1 MNLYIHIEILKR
13 EFQSK
18 LLIGME
24 SATRGIKVYMGRLD
38 PYIMRDFFVPGII
51 MHKSITPAPHRLE
64 ELKEYKKKRFIVT
77 SLDEEIGL
85 VNLNYKKWMKLRY
98 SNKSV
103 DLTSKIF
110 TWGKFDYDNLTKKFK
125 NFKNKF
131 VISGN
136 PRIDFWRK
144 DMEFLFKKKEIAH
157 RNYILFS
164 CNFFSLKK
172 KEFI

>member
-1 MNLYIHIEILKR
+1 M
-13 EFQSK
+13 
-18 LLIGME
+18 
-24 SATRGIKVYMGRLD
+24 
-38 PYIMRDFFVPGII
+38 
-51 MHKSITPAPHRLE
+51 
-64 ELKEYKKKRFIVT
+64 
-77 SLDEEIGL
+77 DEEIGL

-144 DMEFLFKKKEIAH
+144 DMEFLFKKK
-157 RNYILFS
+157 
-164 CNFFSLKK
+164 K
-172 KEFI
+172 